1 MKAPPV
7 SGNQADPA
15 DQGAEEQSRTEI
27 SDLSPTSDSSLIQVN
42 LESSIPGFY
51 FCFFYD
57 NL

>member
-42 LESSIPGFY
+42 LEALIPG
-51 FCFFYD
+51 CFYD